1 MVFPESTRRTIT
13 QQTVA
18 DRRPG
23 ETLSQAGAPQRES
36 SVPDDNDGH
45 GLPRTFLQR
54 EQGWGKQTD
63 ITGSGA
69 GGVAQ

>member
-23 ETLSQAGAPQRES
+23 ETLSQAGALQREA
-36 SVPDDNDGH
+36 SVPDDND